1 MEGEERTNDRL
12 RCCQERQESRRD
24 EIRKGMVLGKEKMR
38 RLGRASIR
46 RLARLWGQ
54 GPEAVE
60 ERGLG

>member
-1 MEGEERTNDRL
+1 MEGEERANDRL

-24 EIRKGMVLGKEKMR
+24 EIRKGMALGKEKMR

-46 RLARLWGQ
+46 RLARLQGWGR
-54 GPEAVE
+54 EAVE